1 MSTAEASIVQ
11 RAILRDVDAFAE
23 LYNDNV
29 NRIYRYIYYRVGNG
43 AEAEDLCE
51 QVFLKAWEAIPRF
64 EWRGYPFSAWL
75 YRLAHNVIVDHYR
88 GTRDNEPLADRNP
101 SLDRRVDPEA
111 SLQRTLANEQ
121 LRWALRQLTDE
132 QRQVLHLKFI
142 EGYAN
147 FEIAAIL
154 DKKEGAIRALQY
166 RALRS
171 LNRIL
176 SREESRQLE
185 PDIPLVGT
193 ISSVPPGAY
202 AE

>member
-88 GTRDNEPLADRNP
+88 GSRDNEPLADRIP

-121 LRWALRQLTDE
+121 LRWALRQLTDGNGKCCIS
-132 QRQVLHLKFI
+132 KFI
-142 EGYAN
+142 EGYDQ
-147 FEIAAIL
+147 FR
-154 DKKEGAIRALQY
+154 D
-166 RALRS
+166 
-171 LNRIL
+171 
-176 SREESRQLE
+176 SRRF
-185 PDIPLVGT
+185 
-193 ISSVPPGAY
+193 
-202 AE
+202 